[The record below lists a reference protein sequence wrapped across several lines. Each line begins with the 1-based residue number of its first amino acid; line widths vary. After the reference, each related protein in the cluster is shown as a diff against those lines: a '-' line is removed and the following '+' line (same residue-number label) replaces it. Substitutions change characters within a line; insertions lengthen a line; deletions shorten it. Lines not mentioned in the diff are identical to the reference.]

1 MKWSSR
7 SLGRSLPWL
16 TTIQRYGQATL
27 LQSVH
32 SSFIWS
38 ELIVSTLH
46 SICSL
51 RTSRSVENWHFI
63 FPHCSHH
70 SIQQSL
76 CPSHKGV
83 HSKERRVVNPQ
94 SNLLWVLYTFPC
106 LCQHSA
112 VCIQLHIG
120 FTQCSVP
127 WIVTRWWLSFYL
139 SFWLWNKGLCTTNP
153 PYISRIL
160 LRVNNILFF

>member
-1 MKWSSR
+1 MEEVY
-7 SLGRSLPWL
+7 LGLQPY
-16 TTIQRYGQATL
+16 RYGQATL
-27 LQSVH
+27 SQSVR
-32 SSFIWS
+32 SNFIWS

-51 RTSRSVENWHFI
+51 RTSRSVENWHFS

-70 SIQQSL
+70 SLQKRL

-83 HSKERRVVNPQ
+83 HLKKRVVNPQ

-106 LCQHSA
+106 LCPHST

-120 FTQCSVP
+120 FLQCSVP
-127 WIVTRWWLSFYL
+127 WIVTRWRLSFYL
-139 SFWLWNKGLCTTNP
+139 FFWLWKKRLCTSNP
-153 PYISRIL
+153 PYIPHTIL
-160 LRVNNILFF
+160 RMNNFLFFLSFQKSKQ